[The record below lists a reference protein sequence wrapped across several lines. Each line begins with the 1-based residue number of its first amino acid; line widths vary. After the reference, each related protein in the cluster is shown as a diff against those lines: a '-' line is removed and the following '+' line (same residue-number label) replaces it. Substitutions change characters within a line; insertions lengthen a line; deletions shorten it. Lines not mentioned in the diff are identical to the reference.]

1 MFVTL
6 PYVLRVRRARARGQ
20 GQGAHARR
28 EHRGVGRAA
37 HIGDKMHLHLQQL
50 QHAVIVAEAQIE
62 PQHAAGADITAPML
76 ARPWA
81 GQSLVVI
88 YTSVAPAEM
97 KMSRNSPNSPMP
109 GPACAVRSALVAC
122 ALARTLAL
130 APPTPRGVSSGT
142 RAVDRARCC
151 VMIAKAATPAVR
163 IGVIGTG
170 CIGIEHLQNLH
181 LLRDVAR
188 VVAIADTHESS
199 RRAAAR
205 ALRRLG
211 DDGGV
216 ALVESYEELLA
227 MPDVDAVI
235 VATPNDHHLEVMGAV
250 CKAGKHCLVEKPLS
264 TDVAGCAVTE
274 ALADGART
282 AAAAAGKPPPVLWC
296 GMEYRYI
303 PTIARLL
310 QEAHAGE
317 VGTARM
323 LTIREHR
330 FPFLT
335 KVRRSR
341 RLGSRRAGGGAGRG

>member
-1 MFVTL
+1 
-6 PYVLRVRRARARGQ
+6 
-20 GQGAHARR
+20 
-28 EHRGVGRAA
+28 
-37 HIGDKMHLHLQQL
+37 
-50 QHAVIVAEAQIE
+50 
-62 PQHAAGADITAPML
+62 
-76 ARPWA
+76 
-81 GQSLVVI
+81 
-88 YTSVAPAEM
+88 
-97 KMSRNSPNSPMP
+97 
-109 GPACAVRSALVAC
+109 
-122 ALARTLAL
+122 
-130 APPTPRGVSSGT
+130 
-142 RAVDRARCC
+142 
-151 VMIAKAATPAVR
+151 MIAEAATPAVR

-188 VVAIADTHESS
+188 VVAIADTHETS
-199 RRAAAR
+199 RLAAAH

-250 CKAGKHCLVEKPLS
+250 CKTGKHCLVEKPLS
-264 TDVAGCAVTE
+264 IDVAGCAFTE
-274 ALADGART
+274 ALAEGARA

-310 QEAHAGE
+310 REAHAGE

-341 RLGSRRAGGGAGRG
+341 RPGSRRAGGGAGRG